1 MVNIFSWKEAFV
13 WLLGSPKPPKPGIA
27 QPRNVIFWHPH
38 CFNFVVENPHKLPR
52 DSGVQ
57 FGWYLNVQKSKL
69 NVFKII
75 CLGMRAKVV
84 IKFFK
89 AFHGKATDEIQGF
102 LEIWTWCSII
112 LSASLHVVKEK
123 SRPGLI
129 SERTFQAC
137 EPANILLGFGLWEV
151 GWRGMEETSFFPAL
165 QGLSVNIT
173 Q

>member
-38 CFNFVVENPHKLPR
+38 CFNFVVENPRKLPR

-89 AFHGKATDEIQGF
+89 ALRGKATDENPRVFGDLDVVLYSSFRF
-102 LEIWTWCSII
+102 L
-112 LSASLHVVKEK
+112 A
-123 SRPGLI
+123 R
-129 SERTFQAC
+129 SER
-137 EPANILLGFGLWEV
+137 EI
-151 GWRGMEETSFFPAL
+151 
-165 QGLSVNIT
+165 
-173 Q
+173 